1 MICCIGAAIGLL
13 VGLAFGSLLVIF
25 IPVFGFVLG
34 LVLDILIF
42 SKTTAHSSKKNKI
55 SELIKQSCCSKIIK
69 H

>member
-13 VGLAFGSLLVIF
+13 VGLAFGGLLMIF
-25 IPVFGFVLG
+25 IPVFGFALG

-42 SKTTAHSSKKNKI
+42 SKITVHSSNKNEI
-55 SELIKQSCCSKIIK
+55 SGLLKQSCCSKIIK